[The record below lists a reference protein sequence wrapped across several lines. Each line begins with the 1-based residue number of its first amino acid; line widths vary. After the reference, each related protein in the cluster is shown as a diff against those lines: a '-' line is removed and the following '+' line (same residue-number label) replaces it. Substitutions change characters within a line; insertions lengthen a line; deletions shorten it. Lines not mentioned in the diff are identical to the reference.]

1 MRDEKFFVVA
11 RSTLI
16 NFTGFVELVGDLVVD
31 EDLGGP
37 ISLHPVVNEG
47 FEGRFGEW
55 VLSKQK
61 ARLTQYF
68 KKTGQKR
75 L

>member
-1 MRDEKFFVVA
+1 MRDKEFFVVA

-16 NFTGFVELVGDLVVD
+16 NFSGVVELVGHLVVD
-31 EDLGGP
+31 EELGGP
-37 ISLHPVVNEG
+37 ISLHPVVDEG

-55 VLSKQK
+55 VLFKQK
-61 ARLTQYF
+61 ARLRRYF